1 MESLFKL
8 IVNIVPLGFL
18 SDINECYPSP
28 CKNNGTCVDGVNN
41 YTCACVPGFEGKN
54 CAISKFF
61 IALINI
67 ASTHEPT
74 ESL

>member
-18 SDINECYPSP
+18 SDINECYPNP
-28 CKNNGTCVDGVNN
+28 CKNNGTCIDGVNN
-41 YTCACVPGFEGKN
+41 YTCTCVPEFEGKN

-61 IALINI
+61 IALKNT
-67 ASTHEPT
+67 ASTH
-74 ESL
+74 

>member
-18 SDINECYPSP
+18 SDIDECYPSP
-28 CKNNGTCVDGVNN
+28 CKNNGTCIDGVNN
-41 YTCACVPGFEGKN
+41 YTCACAPGFEGNN

-61 IALINI
+61 IALIYI
-67 ASTHEPT
+67 ASTH
-74 ESL
+74 

>member
-41 YTCACVPGFEGKN
+41 FTCACVPGFEGKN

-67 ASTHEPT
+67 ASTH
-74 ESL
+74 